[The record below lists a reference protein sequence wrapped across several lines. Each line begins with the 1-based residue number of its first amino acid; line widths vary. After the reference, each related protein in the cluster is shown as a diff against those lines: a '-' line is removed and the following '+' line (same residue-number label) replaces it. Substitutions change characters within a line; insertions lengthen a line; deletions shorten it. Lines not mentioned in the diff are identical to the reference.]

1 MAEYI
6 TAKIACTNLETFV
19 STQFVGYATYTFL
32 YPSFP
37 SLPRVDSVFV
47 PQTKDVPS
55 VQIVNALVIDS
66 SASPIGGGFFELKVK
81 IAGVGSGGA
90 GVIEIEVL
98 GNYPYIYGYGIGDP
112 IGNKSPGKPTKVSA
126 SGGAGICFTEL
137 SAQKLGSQ
145 IGKAMPIKSTKLNPQ
160 LFYVPNASAG
170 TYTERKIGQKDN
182 PDTIGSPK
190 TLETTYNYLGY
201 VCTFESTQR
210 IGGAYIT
217 RTIYSEKGNAIQV
230 YTPDGGASSD
240 GINSNQTT
248 TVLYEY

>member
-6 TAKIACTNLETFV
+6 SSKVACTNLETFV

-32 YPSFP
+32 YSSFP
-37 SLPRVDSVFV
+37 PLPRIDSVFV
-47 PQTKDVPS
+47 PPTKDVPS
-55 VQIVNALVIDS
+55 IQITNPLVIDS

-81 IAGVGSGGA
+81 IAGVSPPGGI
-90 GVIEIEVL
+90 IEIEVL
-98 GNYPYIYGYGIGDP
+98 GNYPYIYGYGIGNP
-112 IGNKSPGKPTKVSA
+112 IGNKPPGKPTKVSA

-137 SAQKLGSQ
+137 SAQKPGSL
-145 IGKAMPIKSTKLNPQ
+145 IGKLMPIKATKLNPQ
-160 LFYVPNASAG
+160 LFYVANASAG
-170 TYTERKIGQKDN
+170 IYIDRKIGQKDN
-182 PDTIGSPK
+182 PDTIGFPK

-230 YTPDGGASSD
+230 YTPDGGGSSD
-240 GINSNQTT
+240 GINSNKTT